1 MTTRIKTLEQISE
14 QHDRISDYLTAQNR
28 YKSACKV
35 DRMFNSIFDRVLSLI
50 GIDGVDDEALDLAY
64 NEPIF
69 VSEYQR
75 LP

>member
-1 MTTRIKTLEQISE
+1 MTTRIKTLAQISE
-14 QHDRISDYLTAQNR
+14 QHDFILDYLTAQNR

-35 DRMFNSIFDRVLSLI
+35 DCIFNGIFDRILRLI
-50 GIDGVDDEALDLAY
+50 GIEEIDDDAIELAY
-64 NEPIF
+64 NEPLL